1 MSIRDQLTAFVE
13 DHPDGWDH
21 AEWVGFL
28 QALDQQG
35 IDVSDPDDLGLKLE
49 NTRLSWELQRRA
61 VPGLGPKRID
71 AVVGRFGTLWSL
83 RQATPDE
90 IAEIPT
96 IHKGLAEKL
105 SDAL

>member
-1 MSIRDQLTAFVE
+1 MSIREQLTAFIE

-21 AEWVGFL
+21 AQWVGFL
-28 QALDQQG
+28 HDLDEQG
-35 IDVSDPDDLGLKLE
+35 IDVSDPDDLGMKLE
-49 NTRLSWELQRRA
+49 NTRLGWELQRRA

-83 RQATPDE
+83 KQASPDE